1 MASVLEATR
10 PIVIARELTK
20 LHETIVS
27 CSLSEMLE
35 RVSTDD
41 NMRKGEFV
49 VIVAGAT
56 LETDVQGLTAEQE
69 KVLRLLLRECS
80 MKTAVDLAVE
90 LTGVRKKLLYSEA
103 LKINQTLIV
112 E

>member
-1 MASVLEATR
+1 
-10 PIVIARELTK
+10 
-20 LHETIVS
+20 
-27 CSLSEMLE
+27 
-35 RVSTDD
+35 
-41 NMRKGEFV
+41 
-49 VIVAGAT
+49 
-56 LETDVQGLTAEQE
+56 
-69 KVLRLLLRECS
+69 